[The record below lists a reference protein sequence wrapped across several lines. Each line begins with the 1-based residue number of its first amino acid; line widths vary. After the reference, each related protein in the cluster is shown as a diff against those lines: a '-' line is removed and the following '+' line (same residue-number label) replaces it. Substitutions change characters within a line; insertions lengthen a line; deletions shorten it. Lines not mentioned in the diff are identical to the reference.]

1 MLKLKTVLTLSIL
14 ATLTACGG
22 QKAESN
28 TASSANKSSQTTA
41 PAKQANVYPEAKV
54 GVSISSIAT
63 NPFFQNMHR
72 VYGEID
78 KEQAPLTVF
87 LESADNSQ
95 EMQNKQLEQMVKQGA
110 KALVVNLADVKQGK
124 EVVEYWCNKNIPVV
138 YFNRSPGAK
147 NLANCPTAYFVDG
160 DVTQAGVFQGIQ
172 ILQAWQKH
180 EMWDKNNDGV
190 IQYAMLM
197 GLPEHEGSIQRTKWS
212 VNTLETYP
220 KIGRKTEKV
229 FEDFGMFQTAKAEEL
244 VTNWMKQPDFT
255 KVEVILA
262 NNDTMALGAL
272 NALQK
277 GNMKLPIFGIDG
289 SRAALESIVA
299 GGLAGTVFNDFNGQ
313 AQASLRMAA
322 NLAAGK
328 DVMDGLEA
336 RLERKTVI
344 IPAQDINQD
353 NLQEFMNNY
362 R

>member
-14 ATLTACGG
+14 AILTACGG
-22 QKAESN
+22 DKTDNGA
-28 TASSANKSSQTTA
+28 TSAKSSQTTVSSTQ
-41 PAKQANVYPEAKV
+41 AKEYPEAKV

-78 KEQAPLTVF
+78 KEQEPLTVF
-87 LESADNSQ
+87 LASADNSQ
-95 EMQNKQLEQMVKQGA
+95 ETQNKQLENMVTQGA
-110 KALVVNLADVKQGK
+110 KALVVNLADVKQGA
-124 EVVEYWCNKNIPVV
+124 EVVQYWCAKNIPVV

-147 NLANCPTAYFVDG
+147 NLASCPTAYFVDG

-172 ILQAWQKH
+172 ILQAWQKN
-180 EMWDKNNDGV
+180 EMWDKNKDGM

-197 GLPEHEGSIQRTKWS
+197 GLPEHEGSMQRTKWS
-212 VNTLETYP
+212 VKTLETYP
-220 KIGRKTEKV
+220 QMGRKTEKI
-229 FEDFGMFQTAKAEEL
+229 FEDFGMFQTVKAEEL
-244 VTNWMKQPDFT
+244 VSSWMKLPEFA

-277 GNMKLPIFGIDG
+277 ENMKLPIFGIDG
-289 SRAALESIVA
+289 SRAALESVVA

-328 DVMDGLEA
+328 DVMEGLNA
-336 RLERKTVI
+336 HLERKTVI
-344 IPAQDINQD
+344 IPALDINKD